1 MTLDHESDDIWKL
14 AEAKHCKKQFYFQN
28 TIGIPPYYCNFWFT
42 KDSLV
47 SNVTLEPFSRN
58 DTQDKML
65 LRDSDILCI
74 NIIHIPLHFYYS
86 FSFFHDLLPI
96 LLIIESRKPL

>member
-28 TIGIPPYYCNFWFT
+28 TIGIPPYYCNFLFT
-42 KDSLV
+42 KDSVV
-47 SNVTLEPFSRN
+47 SNVTLETFSRN

-74 NIIHIPLHFYYS
+74 NIIHIIALLYS
-86 FSFFHDLLPI
+86 FSFL
-96 LLIIESRKPL
+96 